1 MICNRLG
8 KQLSADIAI
17 IQLYFIYKYEF
28 LNILLFLLFNYR
40 VMIQRIQSL
49 YLLIAILLNGVL
61 SFYLPLWVTS
71 ENIEIY
77 ALSQPVA
84 VSLFSLSVLISFITL
99 FSFKK
104 RKRQFVL
111 GRINI
116 ILNFVLV
123 GVFAYWTLSLPGEM
137 DISEKGIGMLLPI
150 ISIVFIAL
158 ANKAIKKDEDLVKSV
173 DRLR

>member
-1 MICNRLG
+1 
-8 KQLSADIAI
+8 
-17 IQLYFIYKYEF
+17 
-28 LNILLFLLFNYR
+28 
-40 VMIQRIQSL
+40 MIQRIQSL

-61 SFYLPLWVTS
+61 SFYLPLWFTS
-71 ENIEIY
+71 ENVEIF

-84 VSLFSLSVLISFITL
+84 ISLFLVSVLLSFISL
-99 FSFKK
+99 ISFKK

>member
-137 DISEKGIGMLLPI
+137 DISENGIGMLLPI

>member
-1 MICNRLG
+1 
-8 KQLSADIAI
+8 
-17 IQLYFIYKYEF
+17 
-28 LNILLFLLFNYR
+28 
-40 VMIQRIQSL
+40 MIQRIQSL
-49 YLLIAILLNGVL
+49 HLVVAIISSGIL
-61 SFYLPLWVTS
+61 SFFLPLWTTS
-71 ENIEIY
+71 ENVEIF
-77 ALSQPVA
+77 ALSQPIA
-84 VSLFSLSVLISFITL
+84 ISLFLLSVLISLITL
-99 FSFKK
+99 FSFKN